1 MNRPAKASGR
11 PAQFPAALVLVFV
24 LGAAAAAAG
33 APVRSSYNARITADE
48 PEYLLTAM
56 SLGEDRSLDIS
67 DEIAERRYRPFHE
80 VVLDPQAK
88 RLEGGRMVSPHD
100 PLLPAL
106 LVPGALAGGWLGAK
120 LTLSAMAGVLAALLL
135 WTAVRRFDL
144 PEWRSALVVGLFAA
158 SAPFAVYG
166 SQIYPE
172 LPAAV
177 AVTVAVACITGP
189 LRWRGLAGLV
199 GSIVALAWLGAKF
212 IPVAAVLAALPL
224 WRMLRAGR
232 RWEVVG
238 VCVVFAVAGAG
249 YLAGHLRWYGDL
261 TVYAT
266 GEFFAETGQFSV
278 VGVTPDYADRASRLV
293 GLLVDRRFGL
303 AAWQPAW
310 LLVVPAVAG
319 LAFRRPA
326 NWAVLLMPLS
336 VGWLSATFLALTM
349 HGWWWPGRQLVAV
362 LPAAVLAIAWWAAS
376 ARRVAAVGVLGAVGV
391 LNLGWLFIQGWRR
404 ELTMIVDFYE
414 TTNPLYRES
423 SRLLP
428 DYIRIA
434 GTDWVLHAIWVAL
447 AFAAALGAAI
457 GAGASLQRFRRPG
470 KAADPRLSS
479 GNG

>member
-1 MNRPAKASGR
+1 MNRPGKDSGR
-11 PAQFPAALVLVFV
+11 PANLAAALVLVFV
-24 LGAAAAAAG
+24 LGGAAAAAG
-33 APVRSSYNARITADE
+33 APIRSSYNARITADE

-56 SLGEDRSLDIS
+56 SLGEDRSLDVS

-106 LVPGALAGGWLGAK
+106 LVPGTLAGGWLGAK

-144 PEWRSALVVGLFAA
+144 PVWRSALVVGVFAT

-172 LPAAV
+172 LPAAI
-177 AVTVAVACITGP
+177 AVTVAIACITGP

-199 GSIVALAWLGAKF
+199 VSIVALAWLGTKF
-212 IPVAAVLAALPL
+212 LPVGAVLGALPL

-232 RWEVVG
+232 RREVAA
-238 VCVVFAVAGAG
+238 VCAAFAVAGAG

-278 VGVTPDYADRASRLV
+278 VGVTPDYADRTSRLI

-310 LLVVPAVAG
+310 LLLAPAAAWV
-319 LAFRRPA
+319 AFRRPA
-326 NWAVLLMPLS
+326 NWAVLILPLS
-336 VGWLSATFLALTM
+336 IGWLAATYLALTM

-362 LPAAVLAIAWWAAS
+362 LPAAVLAIAWWAGS
-376 ARRVAAVGVLGAVGV
+376 PRRGAAVGVLGAVGV
-391 LNLGWLFIQGWRR
+391 FNLAW
-404 ELTMIVDFYE
+404 
-414 TTNPLYRES
+414 
-423 SRLLP
+423 
-428 DYIRIA
+428 
-434 GTDWVLHAIWVAL
+434 
-447 AFAAALGAAI
+447 
-457 GAGASLQRFRRPG
+457 
-470 KAADPRLSS
+470 
-479 GNG
+479 